1 MKNLFQILIL
11 FILISTISCKN
22 KENREDG
29 YYDYDADKT
38 VLYQKVESAKLKL
51 NFFYP
56 PKSSNKTTNPT
67 MIFFL
72 VVCG

>member
-51 NFFYP
+51 NFFTL
-56 PKSSNKTTNPT
+56 PKAQIKLP
-67 MIFFL
+67 IPQ
-72 VVCG
+72 